1 MKCLPDNGI
10 RDQKGKTSVME
21 SAIAAL
27 QPEPVSPEE
36 GEYLPPGSHWT
47 AATPATPYGEP

>member
-36 GEYLPPGSHWT
+36 GEYLPPGSHP
-47 AATPATPYGEP
+47 TPATPYGEL